1 MAVSALLWQSGAK
14 TTAPA
19 QWRGRSSAV
28 VRRARSPGRPAPWA
42 AVDLRGAGR
51 VPTGVDMF
59 DLIISGG
66 TVVDGSGS
74 PGHRA
79 DIGVVGEIIQAIGDL
94 AQAETRRKIDATG
107 MIVSPG
113 FIDTHTH
120 SEGALL
126 VDPQHAY
133 GVRQGITT
141 EFLGID
147 GMSYAPLSAEKYRLY
162 RHWLGGLLG
171 DPPEDLDMSSV
182 AAFRSH
188 YHNKVAVNTAYLVPH
203 ATVRLQVLGF
213 TDAPLRGDDLAMAC
227 RLVREGL
234 DQGAVGFTTGSSYYP
249 GPWADTAELV
259 ELCKAVRD
267 AGKIY
272 MCEPRRANLD
282 RAYGS
287 SGVADALEIA
297 RQTEVKLH
305 FAHYRTAA
313 ATAGRIDKI
322 MAPIDTAKPPGADI
336 SFDIYPYPSG
346 SSIPLSL
353 LPSAVQDGG
362 PHAILRRL
370 ATPAKCAKI
379 AAALD
384 ADHEPALDEMIFSY
398 APNNRTLEGTSLRDL
413 SARTGKSMGEVLC
426 RLLLEE
432 NLKLGYVG
440 APPRSVSVW
449 RQISQDC
456 MELLARPDYMVCSDI
471 TPAGGF
477 PHPRCYGAFPRFLG
491 RLRREFGTLSL
502 EAMVERMTDRPA
514 RRFGLTR
521 RGCIQTGF
529 FADIAVFDALH
540 IMDNATYD
548 DPRQFPTGIPY
559 VIVNGGVAVDQ
570 EACTGV
576 LYGQAVP

>member
-1 MAVSALLWQSGAK
+1 
-14 TTAPA
+14 
-19 QWRGRSSAV
+19 
-28 VRRARSPGRPAPWA
+28 
-42 AVDLRGAGR
+42 
-51 VPTGVDMF
+51 MF

-74 PGHRA
+74 PGYRA
-79 DIGVVGEIIQAIGDL
+79 DIGIAGETIQVIGDL
-94 AQAETRRKIDATG
+94 AEAQPRRRIDAAG
-107 MIVSPG
+107 RIVSPG

-147 GMSYAPLSAEKYRLY
+147 GMSYAPLSPDKYRLY

-171 DPPEDLDMSSV
+171 DPPADLDMSSV

-188 YHNKVAVNTAYLVPH
+188 YHKKVAINTAYLVPH
-203 ATVRLQVLGF
+203 ATVRLQILGF
-213 TDAPLRGDDLAMAC
+213 TDTPLRGDDLRAAS
-227 RLVREGL
+227 RLIREGL

-249 GPWADTAELV
+249 GPWADTAELI

-272 MCEPRRANLD
+272 MCEPRRANLE
-282 RAYGS
+282 RAHDA
-287 SGVADALEIA
+287 SGVADALEIS
-297 RQTEVKLH
+297 RQTEVRLH
-305 FAHYRTAA
+305 FAHYRTGP

-322 MAPIDTAKPPGADI
+322 MAPIDTAKAPGADI
-336 SFDIYPYPSG
+336 SFDIDPYPSG

-370 ATPAKCAKI
+370 AAPAECAKI

-413 SARTGKSMGEVLC
+413 SARTGRSMGEILC
-426 RLLLEE
+426 SLLLE
-432 NLKLGYVG
+432 
-440 APPRSVSVW
+440 R
-449 RQISQDC
+449 
-456 MELLARPDYMVCSDI
+456 
-471 TPAGGF
+471 
-477 PHPRCYGAFPRFLG
+477 
-491 RLRREFGTLSL
+491 
-502 EAMVERMTDRPA
+502 
-514 RRFGLTR
+514 
-521 RGCIQTGF
+521 
-529 FADIAVFDALH
+529 
-540 IMDNATYD
+540 
-548 DPRQFPTGIPY
+548 
-559 VIVNGGVAVDQ
+559 
-570 EACTGV
+570 
-576 LYGQAVP
+576 